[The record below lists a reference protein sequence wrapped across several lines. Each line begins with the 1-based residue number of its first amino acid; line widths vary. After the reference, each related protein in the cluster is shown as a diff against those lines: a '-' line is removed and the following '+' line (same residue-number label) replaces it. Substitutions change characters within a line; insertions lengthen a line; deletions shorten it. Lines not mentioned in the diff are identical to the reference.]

1 LTNEAL
7 QPKLAKNKH
16 TRGVEEIDDEILK
29 RLPYWIKELLKMVE
43 EIKKE
48 GNKTHTSEKR

>member
-7 QPKLAKNKH
+7 KTKLAKNKH
-16 TRGVEEIDDEILK
+16 TRGVEGIDDEILEG
-29 RLPYWIKELLKMVE
+29 LPYWIKELLKMVE

-48 GNKTHTSEKR
+48 GHKTYTSEKR